1 MEDMQQLIGK
11 IQAALDTI
19 RPYLQA
25 DGGDISFVELTDD
38 MRVKVRLKGA
48 CGDCPMSLQTLKGGV
63 EMVVKTNVPQVVE
76 VVAVQD

>member
-1 MEDMQQLIGK
+1 MDDKQQLIGQ
-11 IQAALDTI
+11 IQASLDII

-38 MRVKVRLKGA
+38 MRVLVRLKGA
-48 CGDCPMSLQTLKGGV
+48 CSDCPMSIQTLKGGV

-76 VVAVQD
+76 VVAVTD